1 MTERPPEPEEAG
13 EPDEPTEV
21 SEPEEP
27 TKVTEIEEPTEVT
40 EVETP
45 AEVTEVEA
53 PTEVTEPEPE
63 PSRVHEAGAETWA
76 ESPTEEEVVT
86 DTTAEDVTAAPAPRA
101 EPRLTRTR
109 DDRVIA
115 GVCGGLARYLGIDAV
130 LVRIAALLLIFAG
143 GVGIVL
149 YVIGWIAMPEE
160 RAVVDVD
167 GIAEPDRD
175 LDEEDDLERRRGA
188 AILGILFVVIGIFF
202 LLDEV
207 WPDISWQYIWPVA
220 LISVGLAIVLRG
232 RR

>member
-13 EPDEPTEV
+13 EPEEPTEV

-27 TKVTEIEEPTEVT
+27 TEVTEVEEPTEV
-40 EVETP
+40 VEP
-45 AEVTEVEA
+45 EE
-53 PTEVTEPEPE
+53 EPE
-63 PSRVHEAGAETWA
+63 PSA
-76 ESPTEEEVVT
+76 
-86 DTTAEDVTAAPAPRA
+86 TAEDEPATEETVAEEPAAEPVAPAPRA
-101 EPRLTRTR
+101 EPRLARSR
-109 DDRVIA
+109 DDRVLA

-160 RAVVDVD
+160 SGDEPV
-167 GIAEPDRD
+167 AE
-175 LDEEDDLERRRGA
+175 DETAPTENELERRRGA
-188 AILGILFVVIGIFF
+188 AILGLVFVVLGIFF

-207 WPDISWQYIWPVA
+207 WPDLSWRYVWPVA
-220 LISVGLAIVLRG
+220 LIAVGFAIVLRG

>member
-1 MTERPPEPEEAG
+1 VTERPPEPEEAG

-27 TKVTEIEEPTEVT
+27 TEVSEPDEPTEVS
-40 EVETP
+40 EPEEP
-45 AEVTEVEA
+45 TEVEA

-63 PSRVHEAGAETWA
+63 PEPGATA
-76 ESPTEEEVVT
+76 ESPTEETVVT
-86 DTTAEDVTAAPAPRA
+86 DTTAEERTAAAAPRA
-101 EPRLTRTR
+101 EPRLTRSR

-115 GVCGGLARYLGIDAV
+115 GVCGGLARYLGIDPV

-149 YVIGWIAMPEE
+149 YIIGWIAMPEE
-160 RAVVDVD
+160 RVVVDGVVVTED
-167 GIAEPDRD
+167 E
-175 LDEEDDLERRRGA
+175 LDEDELERRRGA
-188 AILGILFVVIGIFF
+188 AILGILFVVVGIFF

-207 WPDISWQYIWPVA
+207 WPDLSWQYIWPVA
-220 LISVGLAIVLRG
+220 LIGVGLAIVLRG